1 LFLCFLVLNSMADPP
16 VIGMIVPKDGK
27 AFEF

>member
-1 LFLCFLVLNSMADPP
+1 LASNSMADPL
-16 VIGMIVPKDGK
+16 VIGMIVPKYGK

>member
-1 LFLCFLVLNSMADPP
+1 LVSKSMANPP